1 MFVRYLAAFL
11 NRPLDQRHCSEKEE
25 MTSFSRL
32 TIVKR
37 RRGCCSSVC
46 VCDEYVHLYM
56 HGFCKEIPMS
66 RLKHFIYLTDIHY
79 NVGVVRV
86 SLSQ

>member
-1 MFVRYLAAFL
+1 MFVRYLDAFL
-11 NRPLDQRHCSEKEE
+11 NRPVDLHHCSEKEE
-25 MTSFSRL
+25 MTSLWWL
-32 TIVKR
+32 TIFKR
-37 RRGCCSSVC
+37 RSGCCNSLC
-46 VCDEYVHLYM
+46 VRDEYVHLYM